1 MELKNH
7 ARPVYQAK
15 NPTNEQKKK
24 QQQNNDNSWPFQ
36 MKHED
41 MQQSGKTLHCVNSLI
56 DHKVALCICIRPSQ
70 FAVP

>member
-15 NPTNEQKKK
+15 NPTNEQKK
-24 QQQNNDNSWPFQ
+24 QQQNNDNSWSFQ

>member
-24 QQQNNDNSWPFQ
+24 KQQNNDNS
-36 MKHED
+36 
-41 MQQSGKTLHCVNSLI
+41 
-56 DHKVALCICIRPSQ
+56 
-70 FAVP
+70 

>member
-15 NPTNEQKKK
+15 NPTNEQKK
-24 QQQNNDNSWPFQ
+24 QQQNNDNSWLFQ

-41 MQQSGKTLHCVNSLI
+41 MQQSGKTLHCVNSRI